1 MAVVTGASSGIGLA
15 IAKQLASRGAK
26 VAMVARR
33 EELLQAGR
41 AEIESEG
48 GVAITVKC
56 DVTNKSM
63 VSPCIKIH

>member
-1 MAVVTGASSGIGLA
+1 MVTGASSGIGLA
-15 IAKQLASRGAK
+15 IAKRLASLGAK

-33 EELLQAGR
+33 EEMLQDGR

-56 DVTNKSM
+56 DVTNRTM
-63 VSPCIKIH
+63 VRARS

>member
-1 MAVVTGASSGIGLA
+1 MVTGASSGIGLA
-15 IAKQLASRGAK
+15 IAKRLASLGAK

-33 EELLQAGR
+33 EEMLQAGR

-56 DVTNKSM
+56 DVTNRTM
-63 VSPCIKIH
+63 VSSCVILDL